1 MKNVQRKKLTRR
13 GLPSEVR
20 LSLKVSQAKKAE
32 EIVVLDLRGIA
43 SFTDY
48 FVIMSSNS
56 IRQNIAIYQAIEESL
71 GREGVFPLGVEGEIN
86 GEWVLMDYGHFI
98 IHIFSRRARDYY
110 SLEKLWQDAPSLS
123 LKT

>member
-1 MKNVQRKKLTRR
+1 MKNVQGKKLTRR
-13 GLPSEVR
+13 GLPSELR

-48 FVIMSSNS
+48 FIIMNGNS

-123 LKT
+123 LKP

>member
-1 MKNVQRKKLTRR
+1 MKNVQGKKMTRR

-48 FVIMSSNS
+48 FVIMSGNS

-71 GREGVFPLGVEGEIN
+71 GREGIFPLGVEGEIN

-123 LKT
+123 LKP

>member
-1 MKNVQRKKLTRR
+1 MKNVQGKKLTRR

-48 FVIMSSNS
+48 FVIMHGNS
-56 IRQNIAIYQAIEESL
+56 TRQNIAIYQAIEESL
-71 GREGVFPLGVEGEIN
+71 AKEGIFPLGVEGEVN
-86 GEWVLMDYGHFI
+86 GEWVLMDYGHFV

-110 SLEKLWQDAPSLS
+110 ALEKLWQDAPSLS
-123 LKT
+123 LKP